1 MQARICVYECYLLL
15 KGCYPCKINLR
26 KTSAVSLLMD
36 NEVIH
41 VMTLT
46 LLKFWQIANFIFS
59 NHFISCTY
67 TCTCINASHF
77 KKVVTI
83 DTHHVYLQM
92 QQKSYLSSIH
102 SNVLPLV
109 ADFKLIVKA
118 LDYRGFYEYDES
130 YMVKLL
136 TNTQ

>member
-1 MQARICVYECYLLL
+1 MPILSSATTLYPAHTHVHVY
-15 KGCYPCKINLR
+15 
-26 KTSAVSLLMD
+26 T
-36 NEVIH
+36 
-41 VMTLT
+41 
-46 LLKFWQIANFIFS
+46 
-59 NHFISCTY
+59 
-67 TCTCINASHF
+67 SHF